1 MLDINSPE
9 FAKQLSNIIRDIVN
23 DELEK
28 MITNLRF
35 EAVGKVATSGN
46 SATINCYINN
56 SPTAVPVKNP
66 RGFSLTAGQLV
77 AVVYPNFNENLKY
90 IDRIL

>member
-1 MLDINSPE
+1 MDINSPE
-9 FAKQLSNIIRDIVN
+9 FTKWFDSAIRDIVR
-23 DELEK
+23 DEFKKLVSS
-28 MITNLRF
+28 LRF
-35 EAVGKVATSGN
+35 EAVGKVATSG
-46 SATINCYINN
+46 SGTTVNCYINN

-77 AVVYPNFNENLKY
+77 AIVYPNFNENLKY

>member
-1 MLDINSPE
+1 MDINSPE
-9 FAKQLSNIIRDIVN
+9 FAKWFDSAIRDIVR
-23 DELEK
+23 DEFKKLVSS
-28 MITNLRF
+28 LRF
-35 EAVGKVATSGN
+35 EVVGKVATSG
-46 SATINCYINN
+46 SGATINCYINN

>member
-1 MLDINSPE
+1 MDINSPE
-9 FAKQLSNIIRDIVN
+9 FAKWFDSAIRDIVR
-23 DELEK
+23 DEFKKL
-28 MITNLRF
+28 IGNLRF
-35 EAVGKVATSGN
+35 EAVGKVATSG
-46 SATINCYINN
+46 SGATINCYINS